1 VREDLARDRRT
12 SMNNTTPI
20 APRRRCAS
28 IVLAILRVLLGRT
41 DEKKFMPRII
51 SLASGLAALYM
62 CACQHPHQ
70 KHGEAGVFAVTTP
83 LRQDVE
89 LTHEYVAQVHAIQHI
104 EVRAQE
110 RGYLTGIFVDE
121 GQLVEEDTKM
131 FQIMPLLYKADLHRA
146 EAEADMASIEYKN
159 TKMLA
164 DKDIVS
170 SAELALAGAKLNR
183 AKAELELAQTHMRL
197 TEIRAPFTGL
207 MDRFLV
213 RLGSLVEEGDLLTTL
228 SDNRMLWI
236 YFNVPEAEYLD
247 YKADPEQKMV
257 VKFKMAND
265 KVFDHEG
272 KVETI
277 EADFDN
283 TTGNIAFRA
292 TFPNPTGLLRHGE
305 TGNIIVATK
314 YPDALTIPQK
324 ATFEILDRRYVFV
337 VDDDGTVKS
346 RPIAVAAELPHV
358 FIVADGLA
366 DTDHV
371 LLEGLRKV
379 QEGQQIEVKFEEPAE
394 VFAQLKYHAE

>member
-1 VREDLARDRRT
+1 
-12 SMNNTTPI
+12 
-20 APRRRCAS
+20 
-28 IVLAILRVLLGRT
+28 
-41 DEKKFMPRII
+41 MPRII
-51 SLASGLAALYM
+51 SLTSGLAALAIW
-62 CACQHPHQ
+62 ACQPPPEHHE
-70 KHGEAGVFAVTTP
+70 EAGVFAVTTP
-83 LRQDVE
+83 LRRDVE
-89 LTHEYVAQVHAIQHI
+89 LTHEYVAQVQASQHI

-121 GQLVEEDTKM
+121 GQLVEEGTKM
-131 FQIMPLLYKADLHRA
+131 FQIMPLIYRADLHRA
-146 EAEADMASIEYKN
+146 EAETDMASIEYKN
-159 TKMLA
+159 TRMLA

-170 SAELALAGAKLNR
+170 PAELALAGAKLNR

-207 MDRFLV
+207 MDRFVV

-247 YKADPEQKMV
+247 YKADPDAKMIV
-257 VKFKMAND
+257 TFKMANG
-265 KVFDHEG
+265 KLFDQEG

-292 TFPNPTGLLRHGE
+292 TFLNPSGLLRHGQ
-305 TGNIIVATK
+305 TGNIVVATR
-314 YPDALTIPQK
+314 YPDAQLIPQK

-337 VDDDGTVKS
+337 VGDDGVVKA
-346 RPIAVAAELPHV
+346 RPISVAAELPHV
-358 FIVADGLA
+358 FVVDGGLA
-366 DTDHV
+366 DTDHI

-379 QEGQQIEVKFEEPAE
+379 HDDEHIEVKFAEPAE

>member
-1 VREDLARDRRT
+1 MNDIIQIALRPLVFLVFALRRALLDRSDARRSMHRFLA
-12 SMNNTTPI
+12 M
-20 APRRRCAS
+20 AGAFA
-28 IVLAILRVLLGRT
+28 VLCV
-41 DEKKFMPRII
+41 
-51 SLASGLAALYM
+51 S
-62 CACQHPHQ
+62 ACQHPHE
-70 KHGEAGVFAVTTP
+70 KHEEAGVFAVTTP

-89 LTHEYVAQVHAIQHI
+89 LTREYVATVHAIQHI

-121 GQLVEEDTKM
+121 GQLIEEDTKM
-131 FQIMPLLYKADLHRA
+131 FQIMPLIYRADLHRA

-170 SAELALAGAKLNR
+170 KAELALAGAKLNR
-183 AKAELELAQTHMRL
+183 ARAELELAQTHMRL

-207 MDRFLV
+207 MDRFMV

-236 YFNVPEAEYLD
+236 YFNVPEAEYLE
-247 YKADPEQKMV
+247 YKADPEQKMT
-257 VKFKMAND
+257 VKFRMANE
-265 KVFDHEG
+265 KMFDQEG

-292 TFPNPTGLLRHGE
+292 TFANPTGLLRHGE
-305 TGNIIVATK
+305 TGNIVVTTK
-314 YPDALTIPQK
+314 YADAQMIPQK

-337 VDDDGTVKS
+337 VDDEGIVKQRQIS
-346 RPIAVAAELPHV
+346 VAAELPHA
-358 FIVADGLA
+358 FILDGGLE

-379 QEGQQIEVKFEEPAE
+379 QDGKHVDVKFEEPAE

>member
-1 VREDLARDRRT
+1 
-12 SMNNTTPI
+12 MNDIIQI
-20 APRRRCAS
+20 ALRPLVFL
-28 IVLAILRVLLGRT
+28 VLALRRALLDRT
-41 DEKKFMPRII
+41 DTKKTPPRIL
-51 SLASGLAALYM
+51 SLAAVLAL
-62 CACQHPHQ
+62 CVSACQHPHE
-70 KHGEAGVFAVTTP
+70 KHEEAGVFAVTTP

-89 LTHEYVAQVHAIQHI
+89 LTRDYVATVHAIQHI

-131 FQIMPLLYKADLHRA
+131 FQIMPLIYRADLHRA

-170 SAELALAGAKLNR
+170 KAELALAGAKLNR

-236 YFNVPEAEYLD
+236 YFNVPEAEYLE
-247 YKADPEQKMV
+247 YKADPEQKMT
-257 VKFKMAND
+257 VKFRMANE
-265 KVFDHEG
+265 KMFDHEG

-292 TFPNPTGLLRHGE
+292 TFPNPSGLLRHGE
-305 TGNIIVATK
+305 TGNIVVTTK
-314 YPDALTIPQK
+314 YPNAQLIPQK

-337 VDDDGTVKS
+337 VDDEGIVKQRS
-346 RPIAVAAELPHV
+346 ITVAAELPHA
-358 FIVADGLA
+358 FILEGGLE

-379 QEGQQIEVKFEEPAE
+379 QDGKHVDVKFEEPAE

>member
-1 VREDLARDRRT
+1 
-12 SMNNTTPI
+12 MNDNLPS
-20 APRRRCAS
+20 APRRPRTS
-28 IVLAILRVLLGRT
+28 IVLALVRLLLGRAAA
-41 DEKKFMPRII
+41 ERSMPRLL
-51 SLASGLAALYM
+51 SLAGALTAV
-62 CACQHPHQ
+62 CLLACQHPHE
-70 KHGEAGVFAVTTP
+70 HHEEAGVFAVTTP

-89 LTHEYVAQVHAIQHI
+89 LTREYVAQVHASQHI

-110 RGYLTGIFVDE
+110 RGYLTEIFVDE
-121 GQLVEEDTKM
+121 GQLVEEGKKM
-131 FQIMPLLYKADLHRA
+131 FQIMPLIYRADLRRA

-170 SAELALAGAKLNR
+170 PAELALAGAKLNR
-183 AKAELELAQTHMRL
+183 AKAELDLAQTHMRL

-257 VKFKMAND
+257 VQFKMAND
-265 KVFDHEG
+265 KLFDQVG

-305 TGNIIVATK
+305 TGNIVVTTK
-314 YPDALTIPQK
+314 YPDAQMIPQK
-324 ATFEILDRRYVFV
+324 ATFEILDRRFVFV
-337 VDDDGTVKS
+337 VGDDGVVKQ
-346 RPIAVAAELPHV
+346 RPIVVAAELPHA
-358 FIVADGLA
+358 FIVESGLE
-366 DTDHV
+366 DTDHI

-379 QEGQQIEVKFEEPAE
+379 QDGKHVDVKFEEPAE
-394 VFAQLKYHAE
+394 VFAQLNYHAE

>member
-1 VREDLARDRRT
+1 MRR
-12 SMNNTTPI
+12 
-20 APRRRCAS
+20 
-28 IVLAILRVLLGRT
+28 
-41 DEKKFMPRII
+41 FI
-51 SLASGLAALYM
+51 SLAFGLAAL
-62 CACQHPHQ
+62 CLSACQPPPE
-70 KHGEAGVFAVTTP
+70 KHEEEGVFTVTTP
-83 LRQDVE
+83 LRQDAE
-89 LTHEYVAQVHAIQHI
+89 LTREYVAQVRAIQHI

-121 GQLVEEDTKM
+121 GQLVEEGTKM
-131 FQIMPLLYKADLHRA
+131 FQIMPLIYQADLRRA

-159 TKMLA
+159 TKLLA

-170 SAELALAGAKLNR
+170 PAELALAGAKLNR
-183 AKAELELAQTHMRL
+183 AKAELSLAQTHMRL

-207 MDRFLV
+207 MDRFVV

-265 KVFDHEG
+265 KLFDQEG

-305 TGNIIVATK
+305 TGNIIVTTR
-314 YPDALTIPQK
+314 YPDAQLIPQK

-337 VDDDGTVKS
+337 VDDEGVVRS
-346 RPIAVAAELPHV
+346 RPISVAAELPHA
-358 FIVADGLA
+358 FIVDGGLE
-366 DTDHV
+366 DTDRI

-379 QEGQQIEVKFEEPAE
+379 QDGKHVEVKLEEPAE
-394 VFAQLKYHAE
+394 VFAHLELHAE

>member
-1 VREDLARDRRT
+1 MR
-12 SMNNTTPI
+12 
-20 APRRRCAS
+20 
-28 IVLAILRVLLGRT
+28 
-41 DEKKFMPRII
+41 RII
-51 SLASGLAALYM
+51 SLVSGLGALCM
-62 CACQHPHQ
+62 WACQPLPE
-70 KHGEAGVFAVTTP
+70 KHEEAGVFAVTTP

-89 LTHEYVAQVHAIQHI
+89 LTREYVAQVHAIQHI

-110 RGYLTGIFVDE
+110 RGYLTGISVDE
-121 GQLVEEDTKM
+121 GQLVEEGTKM
-131 FQIMPLLYKADLHRA
+131 FQVMPLLYQADLRRA

-159 TKMLA
+159 TKLLA
-164 DKDIVS
+164 DKNIVS
-170 SAELALAGAKLNR
+170 PAELALASAKVNR
-183 AKAELELAQTHMRL
+183 AKAEVSLAQTHMRL

-207 MDRFLV
+207 MDRFEV

-228 SDNRMLWI
+228 SDNRTLWI

-247 YKADPEQKMV
+247 YKSDPDQKMV

-265 KVFDHEG
+265 KLFDQEG

-292 TFPNPTGLLRHGE
+292 TFPNPSGLLRHGE
-305 TGNIIVATK
+305 TGNILVAK
-314 YPDALTIPQK
+314 NHPDAQVIPQK

-337 VDDDGTVKS
+337 VDEEGVVKS
-346 RPIAVAAELPHV
+346 RQISVAAELPHA
-358 FIVADGLA
+358 FILESGLE
-366 DTDHV
+366 DTDHI

-379 QEGQQIEVKFEEPAE
+379 QDGKHIEVKFEDPAE

>member
-1 VREDLARDRRT
+1 
-12 SMNNTTPI
+12 MH
-20 APRRRCAS
+20 AS
-28 IVLAILRVLLGRT
+28 
-41 DEKKFMPRII
+41 
-51 SLASGLAALYM
+51 
-62 CACQHPHQ
+62 
-70 KHGEAGVFAVTTP
+70 
-83 LRQDVE
+83 
-89 LTHEYVAQVHAIQHI
+89 QHI

-121 GQLVEEDTKM
+121 GQLIEEDTKM
-131 FQIMPLLYKADLHRA
+131 FQIMPLIYRADLHRA

-170 SAELALAGAKLNR
+170 KAELALAGAKLNR
-183 AKAELELAQTHMRL
+183 ARAELELAQTHMRL

-207 MDRFLV
+207 MDRFMV

-236 YFNVPEAEYLD
+236 YFNVPEAEYLE
-247 YKADPEQKMV
+247 YKADPEQKMT
-257 VKFKMAND
+257 VKFRMAND
-265 KVFDHEG
+265 KMFDQEG

-292 TFPNPTGLLRHGE
+292 TFANPTGLLRHGE
-305 TGNIIVATK
+305 TGNIIVTTK
-314 YPDALTIPQK
+314 YPDAQMIPQK

-337 VDDDGTVKS
+337 VDDEGTVKQRQIS
-346 RPIAVAAELPHV
+346 VAAELPHA
-358 FIVADGLA
+358 FILDGGLE

-379 QEGQQIEVKFEEPAE
+379 QDGKHVDVKFEEPAE

>member
-1 VREDLARDRRT
+1 
-12 SMNNTTPI
+12 
-20 APRRRCAS
+20 
-28 IVLAILRVLLGRT
+28 
-41 DEKKFMPRII
+41 MPRFP
-51 SLASGLAALYM
+51 SLASGLAAL
-62 CACQHPHQ
+62 CLWACQHPHE
-70 KHGEAGVFAVTTP
+70 KHEEPAVYAVTTP

-89 LTHEYVAQVHAIQHI
+89 LTREYVAQVQAIQHI

-121 GQLVEEDTKM
+121 GELVEEGKKM
-131 FQIMPLLYKADLHRA
+131 FQIMPLIYQADLRRA
-146 EAEADMASIEYKN
+146 EAEADMAAIEYRN

-170 SAELALAGAKLNR
+170 PAELALAAAKQNR

-207 MDRFLV
+207 MDRFVV

-247 YKADPEQKMV
+247 YMADAEHEEMI
-257 VKFKMAND
+257 VKFKMANEKLYD
-265 KVFDHEG
+265 QEG

-283 TTGNIAFRA
+283 KTGNIAFRA
-292 TFPNPTGLLRHGE
+292 TFPNPAGLLRHGE

-314 YPDALTIPQK
+314 HPDARLVPQK
-324 ATFEILDRRYVFV
+324 ATFEILDRRYVYV
-337 VDDDGTVKS
+337 VGDDGVVHS
-346 RPIAVAAELPHV
+346 RPISVAAELPHA
-358 FIVADGLA
+358 FIVDGGLA
-366 DTDHV
+366 DTDRI

-379 QEGQQIEVKFEEPAE
+379 HENERIEVKVEPPAE

>member
-1 VREDLARDRRT
+1 
-12 SMNNTTPI
+12 MNYIRKI
-20 APRRRCAS
+20 APRRPLPTFA
-28 IVLAILRVLLGRT
+28 LAILRVLLGRT
-41 DEKKFMPRII
+41 DEKKFMSRLMW
-51 SLASGLAALYM
+51 LASGLAAVCV
-62 CACQHPHQ
+62 CACDPPPQ
-70 KHGEAGVFAVTTP
+70 KHEEAGVFAVTTP
-83 LRQDVE
+83 LRRDVE
-89 LTHEYVAQVHAIQHI
+89 LTREYVAQVHAIQHI

-121 GQLVEEDTKM
+121 GQLVEEGAKM
-131 FQIMPLLYKADLHRA
+131 FQIMPLIYQADLHRA

-170 SAELALAGAKLNR
+170 PAELALAAAKLNR
-183 AKAELELAQTHMRL
+183 ARAELELAQTHMRL

-207 MDRFLV
+207 MDRFMV

-228 SDNRMLWI
+228 SDNGTLWI

-247 YKADPEQKMV
+247 YKSDPDQKMI
-257 VKFKMAND
+257 VKFRMANG
-265 KVFDHEG
+265 KIFDQEG

-292 TFPNPTGLLRHGE
+292 TFPNPTGLLRHNE
-305 TGNIIVATK
+305 TGNIVVTTT
-314 YPDALTIPQK
+314 YPDARLIPQK
-324 ATFEILDRRYVFV
+324 ATFEILDHRYVFV
-337 VDDDGTVKS
+337 VDDEGVVKS
-346 RPIAVAAELPHV
+346 RPISVAAELPHV
-358 FIVADGLA
+358 FIVDGGLE
-366 DTDHV
+366 DTDHI

-379 QEGQQIEVKFEEPAE
+379 QDGKHIEVKLEEPAE